1 MMKWSKRG
9 KHRLLRGTEGATV
22 VEFAIIV
29 PVLLLILWGIVDFGN
44 VYYQLSIVNEA
55 AREGARVA
63 GVGGTL
69 QSVTTA
75 VKNFNNSL
83 QVNMSPSTPVSGQ
96 NVTVTVTNSVQII
109 TPLIS
114 VFFPS
119 NPFTV
124 TGRSIMRVE

>member
-1 MMKWSKRG
+1 MKWPKRG

-22 VEFAIIV
+22 VEFALVV

-44 VYYQLSIVNEA
+44 VYYQLGIVNEA

-69 QSVTTA
+69 QSVQTA
-75 VKNFNNSL
+75 VNNFGNQL
-83 QVNMSPSTPVSGQ
+83 QVSMSPTNPVSGQ
-96 NVTVTVTNSVQII
+96 DVTVTVTSSVQIF

-114 VFFPS
+114 AFFPS
-119 NPFTV
+119 NPLTV